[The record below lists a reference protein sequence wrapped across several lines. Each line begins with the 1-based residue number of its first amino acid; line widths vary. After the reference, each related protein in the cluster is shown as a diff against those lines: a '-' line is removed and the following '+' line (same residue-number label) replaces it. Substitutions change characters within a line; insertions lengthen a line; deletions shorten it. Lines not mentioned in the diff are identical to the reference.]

1 MFDSKISINNLGP
14 IEKATINLKNL
25 TVFVGQN
32 NTGKTYL
39 LSCLYF
45 FHVKNVIFCIY
56 NNSEESEESEESW
69 ESGESGGP
77 RESGE
82 KIIFIYSK

>member
-45 FHVKNVIFCIY
+45 FQSNDLNKYWSCCCDFIIFYCF
-56 NNSEESEESEESW
+56 
-69 ESGESGGP
+69 
-77 RESGE
+77 
-82 KIIFIYSK
+82 KII

>member
-45 FHVKNVIFCIY
+45 FQSNDFKKILSDIIKNSINVI
-56 NNSEESEESEESW
+56 
-69 ESGESGGP
+69 
-77 RESGE
+77 
-82 KIIFIYSK
+82 